1 MKQLSLWVSF
11 FLFAKLLFSQND
23 NGYDVPRYFQ
33 LNMNQTAEF
42 YEIDEFRKIQKDTV
56 FEAGEYFVLKTKSEK
71 IIDGVSYLI
80 IEFPDFTGKLQRGK
94 EPKSSIAGSSTGPVY
109 INLSKDYNGKLL
121 CIQKGE
127 FDKLRFTKIYNRK
140 VHLTG
145 GLLTLPFK
153 FRSKVNDTPRSMTT
167 DVTLGPYIGARM
179 RLLKKSD
186 FFLTVPLTAGLTF
199 INVNDS
205 NTNPNNPQSNDN
217 AIVPGFT
224 LGSGL
229 VFQLNK
235 YEIGFIGGWDW
246 GTGKAGSEW
255 IYDAKPWISFAIGYS
270 FLR

>member
-1 MKQLSLWVSF
+1 MKRFSLWTAF
-11 FLFAKLLFSQND
+11 FLSTKLLFSQND
-23 NGYDVPRYFQ
+23 NGFDIPRYFQ
-33 LNMNQTAEF
+33 LNLNQTAEF
-42 YEIDEFRKIQKDTV
+42 YEIDEFRKIQKDTI
-56 FEAGEYFVLKTKSEK
+56 FEAGEYFVLKRKGEK
-71 IIDGVSYLI
+71 IIDGINYVI
-80 IEFPDFTGKLQRGK
+80 IEFPNFNGKLQNGK
-94 EPKSSIAGSSTGPVY
+94 EPKLSAIKSSTETVY
-109 INLSKDYNGKLL
+109 VNLSKEYNGKLL

-127 FDKLRFTKIYNRK
+127 FEKLNLTKIYNRR
-140 VHLTG
+140 VHLSG

-199 INVNDS
+199 ININNS
-205 NTNPNNPQSNDN
+205 NTSPSNPQSSDN

-224 LGSGL
+224 VGSGL

-255 IYDAKPWISFAIGYS
+255 IYDGKPWISFAIGYS